1 MLFRSLLK
9 DSDTEK
15 FIMGLVAYGLMGLS
29 QKMKLKRFSNEIKI
43 IDRCPVENGVS
54 LMIIDVRGQ
63 QILMSVSTKETVILK
78 DLKTPED
85 TA

>member
-1 MLFRSLLK
+1 MYLDYTIQFSIAIV
-9 DSDTEK
+9 
-15 FIMGLVAYGLMGLS
+15 IMGLVAYGLMGVS

-43 IDRCPVENGVS
+43 VDRCPVENGVS

-78 DLKTPED
+78 DLKTPQD

>member
-1 MLFRSLLK
+1 MYLDYTIQFSIAIV
-9 DSDTEK
+9 
-15 FIMGLVAYGLMGLS
+15 IMGFVAYGLMGLS

-54 LMIIDVRGQ
+54 LMIVDVRGQ

-78 DLKTPED
+78 SLETPED